1 MNNIKKIGLTA
12 LAGSLV
18 ASSVSAA
25 TLSASGSA
33 VMSFAGGDSKA
44 TEGQGWTMADSI
56 TFSAS
61 GDVNDIGIT
70 LSYELDGDD
79 ADGTTGGSPQLD
91 SHSIAFDLGDAGS
104 LTFHGHGGSSAL
116 GAKDDVMP
124 AAAEEPWDILPNAE
138 TDVIGGAG
146 GNNMFVYSYAHES
159 GVTGTISYVNAA
171 DAVTDVSSTS
181 YGVEFTGMEGLTL
194 GYAQQDVETV
204 TGTKGDESTMY
215 ATYAIGGFTV
225 GIQLSENDMESGTD
239 YESTGIG
246 ISYQVNDDLSIS
258 YGAHELEAVGTTN
271 PDQETAALGVAY
283 TMGSLAISA
292 SMHDGDNIT
301 NSATDANQREKYSL
315 GLTFNF

>member
-33 VMSFAGGDSKA
+33 GMSYTGGDEKK
-44 TEGQGWTMADSI
+44 TQGQGWTMGDSI
-56 TFSAS
+56 TMSAS
-61 GDVNDIGIT
+61 GDVNDIGVT
-70 LSYELDGDD
+70 LSFEIDNDD
-79 ADGTTGGSPQLD
+79 TGGGDVYD

-124 AAAEEPWDILPNAE
+124 SANEEPWDIVTGAE
-138 TDVIGGAG
+138 AHVIGGAG
-146 GNNMFVYSYAHES
+146 GDNMFAYSYAHES
-159 GVTGTISYVNAA
+159 GITGTVTYVNAA

-181 YGVEFTGMEGLTL
+181 YGIEYTGMEGLTV
-194 GYAQQDVETV
+194 GYAQQDVEV
-204 TGTKGDESTMY
+204 TTNTKGDESTMY

-225 GIQLSENDMESGTD
+225 GIQMSENDMETGND

-246 ISYQVNDDLSIS
+246 ISYQVNDDLSVS
-258 YGAHELEAVGTTN
+258 YGNHEIEEVGSGN
-271 PDQETAALGVAY
+271 PDQEASALSFSY
-283 TMGSLAISA
+283 TMGSLGIKGTV
-292 SMHDGDNIT
+292 HDVDNIDNSST
-301 NSATDANQREKYSL
+301 NSREAYSL
-315 GLTFNF
+315 GLSFNF